1 MKQINSVPL
10 GILFMLA
17 FAIIGPLIDLFA
29 KLASAEVPIGQIIL
43 SRFILQGFVLLP
55 LAIILSLAHR
65 PTFKEF
71 QMHFLR
77 ATLILIGTGSFVSA
91 IKYMPLADAM
101 AIFFV
106 EPFMVTLLGGFV
118 LGETVGYRRL
128 IACLIGFF
136 GALFIIKPSFS
147 LFGMVAFLPL
157 LTAFS
162 FTFYIFI
169 TRKMAQNMH
178 PVTLQ
183 AYTALAAVI
192 ILLPIVIWANGTNI
206 ELLDPI
212 TPSLKAIF
220 LLLGVGIAAI
230 IAHLFITFALSMAP
244 ATIIAPLQYFEIVTA
259 TLFGYLFF
267 SDFPDK
273 WTFLGVFIIIFSGVY
288 VILREHKAQKIS
300 QQDH

>member
-1 MKQINSVPL
+1 MKQINSVTL

-43 SRFILQGFVLLP
+43 SRFVLQGFVLLP
-55 LAIILSLAHR
+55 VAIILSLAHR
-65 PTFKEF
+65 PTFKEL

-192 ILLPIVIWANGTNI
+192 ILLPIIIWANGTNI

-273 WTFLGVFIIIFSGVY
+273 WTFLGVFIIILSGVY

-300 QQDH
+300 

>member
-1 MKQINSVPL
+1 MKQINSVTL

-55 LAIILSLAHR
+55 VAIILSLAHR

-192 ILLPIVIWANGTNI
+192 ILLPIIIWANDTNI

-212 TPSLKAIF
+212 KPSLKAIF

-273 WTFLGVFIIIFSGVY
+273 WTFLGVFIIILSGVY

-300 QQDH
+300 

>member
-1 MKQINSVPL
+1 MKQINSVTL

-43 SRFILQGFVLLP
+43 SRFVLQGFVLLP
-55 LAIILSLAHR
+55 VAIILSLAHR
-65 PTFKEF
+65 PTFKEL

-147 LFGMVAFLPL
+147 LFGIVAFLPL

-192 ILLPIVIWANGTNI
+192 ILLPIIIWANGTNI

-259 TLFGYLFF
+259 TLFGYIFF

-273 WTFLGVFIIIFSGVY
+273 WTFLGVFIIILSGVY

-300 QQDH
+300 

>member
-1 MKQINSVPL
+1 MKQINSVTL

-55 LAIILSLAHR
+55 VAIILSLAHR

-147 LFGMVAFLPL
+147 LFGIVAFLPL

-178 PVTLQ
+178 PVSLQ

-192 ILLPIVIWANGTNI
+192 ILLPIIIWANGTNI

-273 WTFLGVFIIIFSGVY
+273 WTFLGVFIIILSGVY

-300 QQDH
+300 

>member
-1 MKQINSVPL
+1 
-10 GILFMLA
+10 
-17 FAIIGPLIDLFA
+17 
-29 KLASAEVPIGQIIL
+29 
-43 SRFILQGFVLLP
+43 
-55 LAIILSLAHR
+55 
-65 PTFKEF
+65 
-71 QMHFLR
+71 MHFLR

-192 ILLPIVIWANGTNI
+192 ILLPIIIWANGTNI

-273 WTFLGVFIIIFSGVY
+273 WTFLGVFIIILSGVY
-288 VILREHKAQKIS
+288 VILREHKAQKFS
-300 QQDH
+300 

>member
-1 MKQINSVPL
+1 MTQINSVTL

-55 LAIILSLAHR
+55 VAIILSLAHR

-147 LFGMVAFLPL
+147 FFVMVAFLPL

-192 ILLPIVIWANGTNI
+192 ILLPIIIWANGTNI

-273 WTFLGVFIIIFSGVY
+273 WTFLGVFIIILSGVY

-300 QQDH
+300 

>member
-55 LAIILSLAHR
+55 VAIILSLAHR

-192 ILLPIVIWANGTNI
+192 ILLPIIIWANGTNI
-206 ELLDPI
+206 ELVDPI

-273 WTFLGVFIIIFSGVY
+273 WTFLGVFIIILSGVY

-300 QQDH
+300 

>member
-1 MKQINSVPL
+1 MKQINSVTL

-17 FAIIGPLIDLFA
+17 FAITGPLIDLFA

-43 SRFILQGFVLLP
+43 SRFFLQGFVLLP
-55 LAIILSLAHR
+55 VAIILSLAHR

-192 ILLPIVIWANGTNI
+192 ILLPIIIWANDTNI

-273 WTFLGVFIIIFSGVY
+273 WTFLGVFIIILSGVY

-300 QQDH
+300 

>member
-1 MKQINSVPL
+1 MKQINSVTL

-55 LAIILSLAHR
+55 VAIILSLAHR

-192 ILLPIVIWANGTNI
+192 ILLPIIIWANGTNI
-206 ELLDPI
+206 ELLAPI

-273 WTFLGVFIIIFSGVY
+273 WTFLGVFIIILSGVY

-300 QQDH
+300 

>member
-1 MKQINSVPL
+1 MKQINSVTL

-55 LAIILSLAHR
+55 VAIILSLAHR

-192 ILLPIVIWANGTNI
+192 ILLPIIIWANGTNI

-273 WTFLGVFIIIFSGVY
+273 WTFLGVFIIILSGVY
-288 VILREHKAQKIS
+288 IILREHKAQKIS
-300 QQDH
+300 

>member
-1 MKQINSVPL
+1 MKQINSVTL

-55 LAIILSLAHR
+55 VAIILSLAHR

-183 AYTALAAVI
+183 AYAALAAVI
-192 ILLPIVIWANGTNI
+192 ILLPIIIWANGTNI

-273 WTFLGVFIIIFSGVY
+273 WTFLGVFIIILSGVY

-300 QQDH
+300 

>member
-1 MKQINSVPL
+1 
-10 GILFMLA
+10 
-17 FAIIGPLIDLFA
+17 
-29 KLASAEVPIGQIIL
+29 
-43 SRFILQGFVLLP
+43 
-55 LAIILSLAHR
+55 
-65 PTFKEF
+65 
-71 QMHFLR
+71 
-77 ATLILIGTGSFVSA
+77 
-91 IKYMPLADAM
+91 
-101 AIFFV
+101 
-106 EPFMVTLLGGFV
+106 
-118 LGETVGYRRL
+118 
-128 IACLIGFF
+128 
-136 GALFIIKPSFS
+136 
-147 LFGMVAFLPL
+147 MVAFLPL

-192 ILLPIVIWANGTNI
+192 ILLPIIIWANGTNI